1 MRALLLAAALA
12 PTPNPTGA
20 LDNGL
25 GRDRPA
31 LGWSSWNH
39 FACGIHDTLFRQ
51 TADALVASG
60 LRDAG
65 YRYVNIV
72 RAPLPVPL
80 HPAPVRHP
88 LPRAAPAPTRSSSCC
103 CLPTQPHL
111 AGLQSGL

>member
-39 FACGIHDTLFRQ
+39 FSCGIHDTLFRQ

-72 RAPLPVPL
+72 RTPSPRSSLSAPRWSSAP
-80 HPAPVRHP
+80 PAATAAAAAGAAAAAA
-88 LPRAAPAPTRSSSCC
+88 AAPATLGSDAS
-103 CLPTQPHL
+103 
-111 AGLQSGL
+111 

>member
-1 MRALLLAAALA
+1 MLPPPVHPTTTHRGGRRSRMRALLLAAAALA

-39 FACGIHDTLFRQ
+39 FSCGIHDSLFRQ

-72 RAPLPVPL
+72 RAVK
-80 HPAPVRHP
+80 
-88 LPRAAPAPTRSSSCC
+88 AAAKS
-103 CLPTQPHL
+103 
-111 AGLQSGL
+111 LQTTA